1 MIVEMRTGATKKEV
15 DDVVQKAKSLDLGVQ
30 LNIGTDKTVVAI
42 LGSNTGQIPT
52 DIFAVLP
59 GVESVTR
66 IMKPY
71 KLASRAF
78 RPKDTKVECGGVE
91 IGGERIV
98 VMAGPCAVESEAQLM
113 EAAGAVKKAGA
124 SILRGG
130 AFKPRTSPF
139 SFQGLQKKGLELLA
153 KAKEKFGMPVVTEV
167 VNPQD
172 VEMVASYADM
182 LQIGSRNMQNFAL
195 LTDAGKSGRPV
206 VLKRGF
212 SCTIT
217 EWLTAADYLLA
228 EGNHQVILCERGIRT
243 FEDSVRFSL
252 DISAIP
258 VLKKN
263 SHLPV
268 IVDPSHAAGHYTLVP
283 AIAKAAVAAGAD
295 GLLIEVHPN
304 PKEALV
310 DGLQSLSTSD
320 FTRLMEELTS
330 YRQSH
335 RQIYRNSRGG
345 QGGVGNIVYSST
357 ILSIRRVLPNFTAI
371 DTSAGYFKRCISFK
385 VSLSATL
392 IYSIFASGSFLI
404 SSVISRR
411 MTPASHSPCTASS
424 FASNKRTGKA
434 PAPPAAAPG

>member
-1 MIVEMRTGATKKEV
+1 MIVEMRTGASREEV
-15 DDVVQKAKSLDLGVQ
+15 DGVVAKAKSLELGVQ
-30 LNIGTDKTVVAI
+30 LNLGTDKTVVAL

-52 DIFAVLP
+52 DIFAILP

-71 KLASRAF
+71 KLASREF
-78 RPKDTKVECGGVE
+78 RPRDTLVECGGVK
-91 IGGERIV
+91 IGGKRIIV
-98 VMAGPCAVESEAQLM
+98 IAGPCAVESEGQLM
-113 EAAGAVKKAGA
+113 QAARAVKEAGA

-153 KAKEKFGMPVVTEV
+153 KVREELGMPVVTEV
-167 VNPQD
+167 VDPHD
-172 VEMVASYADM
+172 VELVASYADM

-195 LTDAGKSGRPV
+195 LTNAGKSRRPV

-228 EGNHQVILCERGIRT
+228 ERNNQVILCERGIRT
-243 FEDSVRFSL
+243 FEDSIRFSL

-268 IVDPSHAAGHYTLVP
+268 IVDPSHAAGHYSLVP

-310 DGLQSLSTSD
+310 DGLQSLSTSN
-320 FTRLMEELTS
+320 FNLLMEELGIIAKS
-330 YRQSH
+330 
-335 RQIYRNSRGG
+335 
-345 QGGVGNIVYSST
+345 VGR
-357 ILSIRRVLPNFTAI
+357 SI
-371 DTSAGYFKRCISFK
+371 
-385 VSLSATL
+385 
-392 IYSIFASGSFLI
+392 
-404 SSVISRR
+404 
-411 MTPASHSPCTASS
+411 
-424 FASNKRTGKA
+424 
-434 PAPPAAAPG
+434 